1 MRMRGEGGLR
11 DHSQP
16 KTWSR
21 KRTLN
26 GCERKRNLD
35 NVVLIDVDS
44 ERLDNVIIIDVP
56 ESLRH
61 KIGGSSAPRKGKK
74 FQFRGIISIDDD
86 EDVGCSEMDS
96 DSSSS
101 KSCPAPDHPNK
112 FEDLGD
118 DECQVVKENNYAFRV
133 SKCKQ
138 ASDKYP
144 SSNRYGL
151 FESSSS
157 DSDGSDCEV
166 MEGSFG
172 KLHKEWEKAYLKRKS
187 HVYQGKS
194 GVQDQASPSSLNN
207 DPCPDVDVKAG
218 KRSEQRSKTSFCCNS
233 SNASYERHNSHP
245 FVPTDDTNLDTASL
259 NPGMECPSVQSDKK
273 VDQEINSS
281 SEEADFQFRAETVME
296 DPFSLSSWWQSY
308 KHKNDGSGSSFLD
321 GQSPP
326 RPYFWYD
333 KGEEDKQHHHTSETH
348 DRNTSFQG
356 VNQNFHHKN
365 TSFQDKEASLCKSQ
379 QSSETHDNTEQVVPS
394 ENYEEFSQ
402 ATSSCTSSPG
412 KSHHTRT
419 IFIEKDKA
427 ISGDMPVS
435 NSQPSCDKRAER
447 SVAPSCETQCADR
460 QSKQESPC
468 STEVKQQVIGSMS
481 NNQLDCGADARRT
494 QGVSLTSASADD
506 IINEREKLKETDEYK
521 RAMEEEWAS
530 RQRQL
535 QIQAEEAQ
543 RLRKK
548 KRAES
553 MRLLDMERRQKQ
565 RLLEIRETQKKD
577 EENMNLKE
585 KLRAEV
591 RKELYKLET
600 TCIDMASLLR
610 ALGIHVGG
618 SFRPLSQEV
627 HAAYKRALLRF
638 HPDRASKTDVRQ
650 QVEAEEKFKL
660 ISRMREKFLLTTCH

>member
-1 MRMRGEGGLR
+1 MKMRGEGGLR
-11 DHSQP
+11 DHSLP
-16 KTWSR
+16 KTWPR

-44 ERLDNVIIIDVP
+44 ERLDNVILIDVP
-56 ESLRH
+56 ESLQH
-61 KIGGSSAPRKGKK
+61 KIGSSSARMKGKK

-101 KSCPAPDHPNK
+101 KSCPAPDHANK

-118 DECQVVKENNYAFRV
+118 DECRVVKERNYAFGI

-144 SSNRYGL
+144 CSNRYGL

-157 DSDGSDCEV
+157 DTDGSDCEV

-172 KLHKEWEKAYLKRKS
+172 KLHKEWEKAYLKRKF
-187 HVYQGKS
+187 HVHQGKA

-207 DPCPDVDVKAG
+207 DPRPDVDVEAG
-218 KRSEQRSKTSFCCNS
+218 KSSEERSKTSFCCNS
-233 SNASYERHNSHP
+233 SNAGYKSQNSHP

-259 NPGMECPSVQSDKK
+259 NPGMERPSVQSDKK
-273 VDQEINSS
+273 VGQEINSS
-281 SEEADFQFRAETVME
+281 SKEADFQFRRETVME
-296 DPFSLSSWWQSY
+296 DPFSFSSWWQSY
-308 KHKNDGSGSSFLD
+308 KHKNNGSGSSFLD

-326 RPYFWYD
+326 RPFFWYNR
-333 KGEEDKQHHHTSETH
+333 GEEDKQHHHTSETH
-348 DRNTSFQG
+348 DKNTSFQG
-356 VNQNFHHKN
+356 VNQNFQHKN

-379 QSSETHDNTEQVVPS
+379 QSSERHDNTEQVVPS
-394 ENYEEFSQ
+394 ENYKEFSQ

-412 KSHHTRT
+412 KSHRTRT
-419 IFIEKDKA
+419 VFMEKA
-427 ISGDMPVS
+427 ISGDPPVS
-435 NSQPSCDKRAER
+435 SSQPSCDKRAEC
-447 SVAPSCETQCADR
+447 SVASSECNAGAIFEESVSFKIPSSGMPEVCNDKSGQQDAEKPDSEGISSCETQCADR
-460 QSKQESPC
+460 ESKQERPC

-481 NNQLDCGADARRT
+481 NYQLDAGADVRRT
-494 QGVSLTSASADD
+494 QGVSLTSAFADD

-565 RLLEIRETQKKD
+565 RLEEIRETQKKD

-585 KLRAEV
+585 KIRIEV
-591 RKELYKLET
+591 RKELCKLET

-627 HAAYKRALLRF
+627 
-638 HPDRASKTDVRQ
+638 S
-650 QVEAEEKFKL
+650 
-660 ISRMREKFLLTTCH
+660 